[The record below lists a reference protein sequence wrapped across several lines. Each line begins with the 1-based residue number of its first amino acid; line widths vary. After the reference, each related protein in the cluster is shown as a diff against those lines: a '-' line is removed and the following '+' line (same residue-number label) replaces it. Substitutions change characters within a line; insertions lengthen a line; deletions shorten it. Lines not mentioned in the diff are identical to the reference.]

1 MYRDLRAQKQSQS
14 IIVSGK
20 SIVACDQYILSC
32 DMNVTGESG
41 AGKTETTKFILQY
54 LTQVY
59 GAAAGIVEQRIV
71 GGTLKIKAA
80 VWNPLYCS

>member
-1 MYRDLRAQKQSQS
+1 MLS
-14 IIVSGK
+14 
-20 SIVACDQYILSC
+20 CDQDMLSC

-54 LTQVY
+54 LPQVY

-80 VWNPLYCS
+80 VWNPLYYS

>member
-1 MYRDLRAQKQSQS
+1 
-14 IIVSGK
+14 
-20 SIVACDQYILSC
+20 
-32 DMNVTGESG
+32 MNVTGESG

-71 GGTLKIKAA
+71 GGTLKIKPA
-80 VWNPLYCS
+80 VWNPLYYKPGPI